1 MSCVFT
7 PFSLS
12 FPPFSFTLHTSMHPM
27 GEGWSLLMVM
37 MMFIPSLLSR
47 ELDRICHPIPS
58 LRFSREI
65 ASQPIEKGS
74 SSSSE
79 QVCYVVQDAP
89 GLHKWNRHTRS
100 LILTSPYRT
109 QNVSVVYLRRPKTNG
124 IRAVIGADTRLWR
137 VDHAHDPFLQ
147 AIRAQFLMPIVL
159 KAMPLYSK
167 YEEHNV
173 LIFGLAGGA
182 GSMYLRFQRPK
193 INITVVEEERDVIEL
208 SKRWFGLLEDSR
220 YSIVN
225 RKADAFLQEA
235 LDNDYKYDVITID
248 WFDSTDL
255 SISARTIVSD
265 IPKMASACLTSS
277 GVFVVHIND
286 IHPMD
291 QEFTMSV
298 TVNRKRALSNFTVDS
313 PKRKQEDDEDRLSSL
328 PHDMIH
334 LIFIDLNHSIAQFSD
349 LDITDILID
358 SNSCTEIIKR
368 RIIDGRIGEL
378 NLHTFRMDSDTII
391 EALYEYAESFPL
403 LLPHSPLVSLFP
415 GGRLSSMTKDDAENP
430 PSKRLRQ
437 FRKLFNDYTNNKDVK
452 KPSPSGRRPSASPVT
467 ESPVS
472 TPQRRS
478 ASRTPR
484 ARKRGDDAVKSKGA
498 EPREVSPA
506 TPEKDDGTKH
516 VAEAKELAKADDE
529 EFENVADNL
538 AKCKIKQRELQWKTS
553 PSTPED
559 EKKKAVMEVMVADK
573 NVYKSYDESPDVA
586 IRRKK
591 SRVTPVKKPSSRRKR
606 TAGSTASPVFN
617 PSAEVLDDL
626 PPPVEKGVR
635 CRTKKTET
643 PNSRTRSP
651 SAESCNETDLQEID
665 QNSKDFKKAIKLME
679 ILKRNNLLENALFPA
694 QNEVLKAFF
703 EGGVR
708 NPDNK
713 ILGLISKAMDFV
725 LDAVF
730 FRGEDLDCML
740 ETSLKQ
746 FITDRSKS
754 KPILLDV
761 IISRPEFL
769 PQSWGGR
776 TVVLKRRETTV
787 HIEPK
792 K

>member
-1 MSCVFT
+1 
-7 PFSLS
+7 
-12 FPPFSFTLHTSMHPM
+12 
-27 GEGWSLLMVM
+27 
-37 MMFIPSLLSR
+37 MFIPSLLSR

-89 GLHKWNRHTRS
+89 GLHKWNRNACLHDEIPSILTSSSFRHTRS

-291 QEFTMSV
+291 QEFTMIV
-298 TVNRKRALSNFTVDS
+298 
-313 PKRKQEDDEDRLSSL
+313 SSL
-328 PHDMIH
+328 LSH
-334 LIFIDLNHSIAQFSD
+334 FSSCLSLRLAND
-349 LDITDILID
+349 HIVITCF
-358 SNSCTEIIKR
+358 NKKFVA
-368 RIIDGRIGEL
+368 
-378 NLHTFRMDSDTII
+378 HT
-391 EALYEYAESFPL
+391 
-403 LLPHSPLVSLFP
+403 
-415 GGRLSSMTKDDAENP
+415 TKPFVDRFNFVANP

-792 K
+792 NIISWCSLN